1 MWPPATCPRAFA
13 TPASPSEGGSAPA
26 MKLQQ
31 LRFLCEVARHGLN
44 VTATAEELYT
54 SQPAISKQLRQLEDE
69 LGVVIF
75 ARRGKQLA
83 EVTTAGR
90 MILARAERILDEVE
104 NIKGVAAEYR
114 AETRGTLSIA
124 TTHTQ
129 ARYALPAVLP
139 ALRVAYPELSLHM
152 RQGTTE
158 QIGELASAGEV
169 DFAIAPE
176 GMDGYRNLVMMP
188 CYRWNRCVVVP
199 RKHPLARRRR
209 LRAADLESYPIVTY
223 DAGFHERLPLARDDA
238 AAGAGED
245 SRQREREDEDAG
257 LNIALSAVD
266 TDVIKTYVRLG
277 FGIGIVARM
286 AYDPVADHDLAV
298 LEAAHLFAPSTV
310 YIGCR
315 QGTFMRQF
323 MIDFVGLFAPHLTP
337 PVIEAAM
344 SAASAEARQALFAD
358 VSLPER

>member
-1 MWPPATCPRAFA
+1 
-13 TPASPSEGGSAPA
+13 

-44 VTATAEELYT
+44 VTATAEDLYT
-54 SQPAISKQLRQLEDE
+54 SQPAISKQIRQLEDE
-69 LGVVIF
+69 LGVEIF
-75 ARRGKQLA
+75 ARRGKQFA
-83 EVTTAGR
+83 DVTTAGR
-90 MILARAERILDEVE
+90 MILARAERILEE
-104 NIKGVAAEYR
+104 AESIKGVAAEYR

-158 QIGELASAGEV
+158 QIGELASAGDV

-176 GMDGYRNLVMMP
+176 GLDGYRNLVMMP

-223 DAGFHERLPLARDDA
+223 DAGFHERLPLAGE
-238 AAGAGED
+238 AGVAPTA
-245 SRQREREDEDAG
+245 SEDAS

-277 FGIGIVARM
+277 FGIGVVARM
-286 AYDPVADHDLAV
+286 AYDPVVDHDLAV

-337 PVIEAAM
+337 PAIDAAM
-344 SAASAEARQALFAD
+344 SAESAEARRALFAE